1 MEKIEIL
8 KKLCAHEKVK
18 KANLKEHDGK
28 LIALVEPSHFLDEE
42 DIELKQSI
50 KKYLAS
56 HIPYSYLPSEYIFYK
71 ELLPDQNLEDKPDA
85 SKEENLKKEVFNVH
99 LSRDKILE
107 FLNNMWCAALEI
119 KEVDQKNS
127 FIALGGDSLKA
138 MTIILEIQ
146 KKFDV
151 DISFQQFFKF
161 SSLAELKEYILE
173 NIA

>member
-18 KANLKEHDGK
+18 KASLKEHEGK

-56 HIPYSYLPSEYIFYK
+56 HIPYSHLPSEYIFYK
-71 ELLPDQNLEDKPDA
+71 ELFPDQNLEHKLDA
-85 SKEENLKKEVFNVH
+85 SKEEELKKEEF
-99 LSRDKILE
+99 SRDKILE
-107 FLNNMWCAALEI
+107 TLNNMWCAALEI

-138 MTIILEIQ
+138 MIIILEIQ

-161 SSLAELKEYILE
+161 SSLAELKEYVLE
-173 NIA
+173 NVA